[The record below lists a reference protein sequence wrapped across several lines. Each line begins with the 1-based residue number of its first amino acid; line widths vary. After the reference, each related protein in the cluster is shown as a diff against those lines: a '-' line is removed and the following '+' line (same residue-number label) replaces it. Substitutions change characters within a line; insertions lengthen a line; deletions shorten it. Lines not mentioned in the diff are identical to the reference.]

1 MKKLRG
7 CDSSE
12 CSFSI
17 FFKISTKMKA
27 EFENNVVILRN
38 HYSNDYL
45 IKKSIMKS
53 LQTNTINVNIYK
65 LGGGKIFLSFVV

>member
-1 MKKLRG
+1 MKKLSE

-27 EFENNVVILRN
+27 EFENNVVILQN
-38 HYSNDYL
+38 NYHNDYI
-45 IKKSIMKS
+45 IKG
-53 LQTNTINVNIYK
+53 QA
-65 LGGGKIFLSFVV
+65 

>member
-1 MKKLRG
+1 MKKLSE

-17 FFKISTKMKA
+17 FLKFSTKTRA

-53 LQTNTINVNIYK
+53 LQTNSINVNIYK
-65 LGGGKIFLSFVV
+65 LGGGKIFLSLVV

>member
-1 MKKLRG
+1 
-7 CDSSE
+7 
-12 CSFSI
+12 
-17 FFKISTKMKA
+17 MKA

-53 LQTNTINVNIYK
+53 LQTNSINVNIYK
-65 LGGGKIFLSFVV
+65 LGGG